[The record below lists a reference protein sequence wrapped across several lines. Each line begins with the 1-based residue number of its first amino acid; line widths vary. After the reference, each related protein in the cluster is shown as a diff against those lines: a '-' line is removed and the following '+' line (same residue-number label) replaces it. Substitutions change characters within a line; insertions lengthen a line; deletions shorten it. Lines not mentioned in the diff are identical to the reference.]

1 MNLLPAALVGGPPHA
16 GKSVLF
22 YRLTQ
27 ALREQGIEHYALRAC
42 PDGEGN
48 WFHEG
53 PPELMSTLRIK
64 MTGEWPPAF
73 VQSISQALENR
84 CLPFLVDMGGD
95 PRPSQ
100 ECLLRLC
107 SRSILLLREDKSEAT
122 RHWQYLMEKHN
133 LLPLARLT
141 SRLTGASVIT
151 SDSPVLEGIITGLER
166 STASVRDEENPL
178 FQSLFLSIA
187 TLFTSYKN
195 SQQQRSLHLE
205 RALTE
210 LTLDLQQELH
220 AFTTTSYRWEPEML
234 QPLLRRLPEATPLS
248 VYGIGP
254 SWLYAALAVHTDPQP
269 FYLFDPKLPFGW
281 IQPVR
286 VRHGEEPA
294 QISEIMIATVETPDC
309 TILRIRFPHDRLEYF
324 QPEPL
329 AFPSIPCSNGVIIDG
344 RLPNWL
350 LSALVRLYKQAGV
363 AWIAPYYPPS
373 QRAVVVFSRQESRRV
388 GELVPLP
395 EC

>member
-1 MNLLPAALVGGPPHA
+1 MNLLPAVLVGGPPHA

-27 ALREQGIEHYALRAC
+27 ALRERGIEHYALRAC

-53 PPELMSTLRIK
+53 PPELMSTLRVK
-64 MTGEWPPAF
+64 LTSEWPPAF

-100 ECLLRLC
+100 ECLFRLC
-107 SRSILLLREDKSEAT
+107 SRSILLLREDKPEAT
-122 RHWQYLMEKHN
+122 RNWQHLIEKYN

-141 SRLTGASVIT
+141 SRLTGASVLT
-151 SDSPVLEGIITGLER
+151 ADSPILEGIITGLER
-166 STASVRDEENPL
+166 STASERDEEDPL
-178 FQSLFLSIA
+178 FQALFTSIA
-187 TLFTSYKN
+187 TLFTSYDA
-195 SQQQRSLHLE
+195 QQQKKLHLE

-210 LTLDLQQELH
+210 LVLDLQEELQT
-220 AFTTTSYRWEPEML
+220 FTTTSHRWEREMVRPFL
-234 QPLLRRLPEATPLS
+234 QRLPEATQLS

-254 SWLYAALAVHTDPQP
+254 SWLYAALAAHTDPQP

-286 VRHGEEPA
+286 VRHGEEPE
-294 QISEIMIATVETPDC
+294 QISEITIATEEAPGC
-309 TILRIRFPHDRLEYF
+309 TILTIRFPYDRLEYF

-329 AFPSIPCSNGVIIDG
+329 AFPPVPRSNGVILDG

-350 LSALVRLYKQAGV
+350 LVALVRLYKQAGV
-363 AWIAPYYPPS
+363 AWIAPHYP
-373 QRAVVVFSRQESRRV
+373 QLRGAVVVFSRQGSPHV